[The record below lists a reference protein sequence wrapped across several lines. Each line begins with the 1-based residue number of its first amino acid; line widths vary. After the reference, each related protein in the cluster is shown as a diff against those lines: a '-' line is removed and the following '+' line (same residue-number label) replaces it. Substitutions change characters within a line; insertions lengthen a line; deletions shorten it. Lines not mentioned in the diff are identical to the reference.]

1 MYYVSKNLVIVK
13 SQECWYAYNSV
24 FGGLKKLTN
33 DEIEIIQCLP
43 GNGTECSMMHNE
55 LFNELVKCRFIEN
68 EADTDSNKLER
79 RLEEYRKK
87 VETGESISKLLLM
100 VTGKCML
107 NCKYCYVPDSP
118 EYNSTS
124 CNDDMDWDTAKKA
137 IDVFKSIVSR
147 NGQIKVHIRFHGG
160 EPFLNF
166 ELIKRAVIYAE
177 EVFNDKEIVFHTNS
191 NGVVIDDSIAR
202 FITTHKIH
210 TEISMDGLKEIHDSV
225 RNFPNGAGSFNHA
238 INALNLIKKYNP
250 KLRRVNIAV
259 TLSKANYRHLR
270 PLVDFC
276 KSFGI
281 AEVEVNTLLFQHPLD
296 ILEDVKERVRCLVDL
311 RAYGVKNDIKV
322 SGKWFKLFE
331 RLTDPVINYCG
342 RMGQQIGVNSSGKV
356 FLCTGYMHLFGEV
369 EQWDEIIQSKEY
381 LDICMRTL
389 GRIDEC
395 SGCPVQ
401 GQCAGGCT
409 ASVIKACGS
418 LAMAEKKECQ
428 FRKEIVEELI
438 RNKDIVTSK
447 RVAVEEVDS
456 SYYPKLL

>member
-147 NGQIKVHIRFHGG
+147 NGQ
-160 EPFLNF
+160 
-166 ELIKRAVIYAE
+166 
-177 EVFNDKEIVFHTNS
+177 
-191 NGVVIDDSIAR
+191 
-202 FITTHKIH
+202 
-210 TEISMDGLKEIHDSV
+210 
-225 RNFPNGAGSFNHA
+225 
-238 INALNLIKKYNP
+238 KKYI
-250 KLRRVNIAV
+250 LG
-259 TLSKANYRHLR
+259 
-270 PLVDFC
+270 FM
-276 KSFGI
+276 
-281 AEVEVNTLLFQHPLD
+281 VESH
-296 ILEDVKERVRCLVDL
+296 
-311 RAYGVKNDIKV
+311 
-322 SGKWFKLFE
+322 S
-331 RLTDPVINYCG
+331 
-342 RMGQQIGVNSSGKV
+342 
-356 FLCTGYMHLFGEV
+356 
-369 EQWDEIIQSKEY
+369 
-381 LDICMRTL
+381 
-389 GRIDEC
+389 
-395 SGCPVQ
+395 
-401 GQCAGGCT
+401 
-409 ASVIKACGS
+409 
-418 LAMAEKKECQ
+418 
-428 FRKEIVEELI
+428 
-438 RNKDIVTSK
+438 
-447 RVAVEEVDS
+447 
-456 SYYPKLL
+456 